1 MSTNVELCSEQ
12 VNMPS
17 ILITLLSD
25 FSAVTDYR
33 VLRDSLPG
41 RLAGLLNCRCVL
53 IYLRVDE
60 TLQLASGSF
69 DDVPGWSAALL
80 AVAHINPIKMQ
91 SELPEARAWRERQ
104 VIMLPPRSP
113 TLLALPLIYRQR
125 CTGVLVAICGSDETQ
140 GPGYWSEDTIKQMTA
155 IVGVVA
161 LLLENARL
169 LEHDRERIRELSLL
183 NSMSSQMN
191 GAMYEIERL
200 HSIVLQ
206 GTKEI
211 TAVDLCGLLEPS
223 VSVDAVAWLH
233 PRLRELLLQR
243 FQEQRSLLPII
254 IERPGDRYSSDANDY
269 FELLSDEIKT
279 FFALPLLSGRTVNRQ
294 NGLVFHG
301 TLNMAQ
307 EIAQMPMVLGC
318 IVGAYYRP
326 WKMGQVEIALLRVL
340 ANQTSAVLENMRLME
355 EVVKARNEARKL
367 LRQVLE
373 DQRMNALILES
384 VPSGLITIDQ
394 NDCIH
399 TFNRAAEVIL
409 GYHHYEVLGQPVR
422 KYLNLDLLS
431 IAAFE
436 AASPVTPAQKAFFAT
451 MHTGEAQ
458 HQTMITVDRYDREIV
473 LALDVR
479 PLYNDGGKQVGMLIA
494 FTDMTSMHRL
504 EEEKRRLDRLA
515 SLGEMAANVAHEVRN
530 PLASIKTSIQML
542 RDDLI
547 QNETTFVHNAEGE
560 DNASHEVTSTHFD
573 GARESVAV
581 VLKEVERLDTIVHE
595 LLLFARPRQLHRI
608 HCNIQEL
615 SDHVLA
621 VIGNQCREGNV
632 EVHRIYEDVAPIW
645 VDVDQIEQ
653 VLLNLCLNAMQAMP
667 DGGILTVACQRI
679 SAEQAIYDTAG
690 AECLPTQR
698 PSGTFGTAVNAYA
711 WLIDKHASQKELQV
725 QHWLEIIVRDTGIG
739 ITDDQLEHIFQPFY
753 TTKAHGIG
761 LGLAITRRLVEDHGG
776 YLRVE
781 SQFGYGST
789 MAVRL
794 PFVAD
799 EVMQGDLQQDDFVQD
814 VVQRKDAEDETV
826 SGKDI

>member
-1 MSTNVELCSEQ
+1 MSMDVELCSGQ
-12 VNMPS
+12 VNMPGV
-17 ILITLLSD
+17 LITLLSD
-25 FSAVTDYR
+25 FSAVIDYR
-33 VLRDSLPG
+33 VLRDSLPR
-41 RLAGLLNCRCVL
+41 RLASMLKCRCIL

-69 DDVPGWSAALL
+69 DDIPGWSSALL
-80 AVAHINPIKMQ
+80 AVAHINPIKIQ
-91 SELPEARAWRERQ
+91 SELPEARAWRERR
-104 VIMLPPRSP
+104 VITLPPRSP

-125 CTGVLVAICGSDETQ
+125 CTGVLVAIRGSEETQ
-140 GPGYWSEDTIKQMTA
+140 PDCPKYWSDTTIKQMTA

-161 LLLENARL
+161 LLLENTRL

-191 GAMYEIERL
+191 SAMYEIERL
-200 HSIVLQ
+200 RTIVLQ
-206 GTKEI
+206 RTKEI
-211 TAVDLCGLLEPS
+211 TAVDLCGLVEPS
-223 VSVDAVAWLH
+223 APADAIAWLH

-243 FQEQRSLLPII
+243 FQEQRSLLPVI
-254 IERPGDRYSSDANDY
+254 IERPGDNHSSSANDY
-269 FELLSDEIKT
+269 FELLSGEVKT
-279 FFALPLLSGRTVNRQ
+279 FFALPLLSGRAVSKQ
-294 NGLVFHG
+294 NGPRG

-307 EIAQMPMVLGC
+307 EIAQVPTVLGC
-318 IVGAYYRP
+318 IVGVYYRP
-326 WKMGQVEIALLRVL
+326 WKISQVEIALLCVL

-367 LRQVLE
+367 LRQVLD

-409 GYHHYEVLGQPVR
+409 GYHHYEVLGQPLY
-422 KYLNLDLLS
+422 KYLDLDLLS
-431 IAAFE
+431 LSAFE
-436 AASPVTPAQKAFFAT
+436 ASSASAVSPSQKAFFAA

-473 LALDVR
+473 LALDIR

-542 RDDLI
+542 RDDL
-547 QNETTFVHNAEGE
+547 VHNEATL
-560 DNASHEVTSTHFD
+560 AHEVEDEAESKSSSEMAGMHFD
-573 GARESVAV
+573 WARESVAV

-595 LLLFARPRQLHRI
+595 LLLFAKPRQLHRV

-615 SDHVLA
+615 IDHVLA
-621 VIGNQCREGNV
+621 VIERQYSEGNV

-667 DGGILTVACQRI
+667 DGGILTVSYQRI
-679 SAEQAIYDTAG
+679 STEQAIYDTAG
-690 AECLPTQR
+690 TECLPTQR
-698 PSGTFGTAVNAYA
+698 PSGSFGTAASAYA

-725 QHWLEIIVRDTGIG
+725 QHWLEILVRDTGIG
-739 ITDDQLEHIFQPFY
+739 ITTDQLEHIFQPFY

-794 PFVAD
+794 PFVTG
-799 EVMQGDLQQDDFVQD
+799 EVVQD
-814 VVQRKDAEDETV
+814 GVRQKDTED
-826 SGKDI
+826 

>member
-1 MSTNVELCSEQ
+1 MSMEVELCTEQ
-12 VNMPS
+12 VNIS
-17 ILITLLSD
+17 SVLITLMND
-25 FSAVTDYR
+25 FSTVTDYR
-33 VLRDSLPG
+33 VLRDSLPR
-41 RLAGLLNCRCVL
+41 RLASVLRCRCVL
-53 IYLRVDE
+53 IYLCVDE

-80 AVAHINPIKMQ
+80 AVAHINPIKIQ
-91 SELPEARAWRERQ
+91 SELPEARAWRERR
-104 VIMLPPRSP
+104 VIMLPPRFP

-125 CTGVLVAICGSDETQ
+125 CTGVLVAIRGSDETA
-140 GPGYWSEDTIKQMTA
+140 GYWNAETIEQMTA

-200 HSIVLQ
+200 RTIVLQ

-223 VSVDAVAWLH
+223 MAVDAVAWLH
-233 PRLRELLLQR
+233 PRLRELLMQR

-254 IERPGDRYSSDANDY
+254 IERSGDRHSSDSNNY
-269 FELLSDEIKT
+269 FELLPDEAKT

-294 NGLVFHG
+294 NGLHG

-307 EIAQMPMVLGC
+307 EIAQVPIVLGC

-367 LRQVLE
+367 LRQVLD

-409 GYHHYEVLGQPVR
+409 GYHHYEVLGQPLR
-422 KYLNLDLLS
+422 KYLNIDLLS
-431 IAAFE
+431 IAASE
-436 AASPVTPAQKAFFAT
+436 ASSSIFVSPAQKAFFAA

-479 PLYNDGGKQVGMLIA
+479 PLYNDNGKQVGMLIA

-547 QNETTFVHNAEGE
+547 QSEATLAHCAEGE
-560 DNASHEVTSTHFD
+560 ARREVAAMHFD
-573 GARESVAV
+573 GARESIAV

-621 VIGNQCREGNV
+621 IIGPQCSESNV
-632 EVHRIYEDVAPIW
+632 EMHRIYEDVGPIW
-645 VDVDQIEQ
+645 IDVDQIEQ
-653 VLLNLCLNAMQAMP
+653 VLLNLCLNAIQAMP
-667 DGGILTVACQRI
+667 DGGILTVSCQRI
-679 SAEQAIYDTAG
+679 STEQAIYDTAG
-690 AECLPTQR
+690 TECLPTQR
-698 PSGTFGTAVNAYA
+698 PSGSFGTAVNAYA

-725 QHWLEIIVRDTGIG
+725 QYWLEIIVRDTGVG
-739 ITDDQLEHIFQPFY
+739 ITNDQLEHIFQPFY

-789 MAVRL
+789 IAVRL
-794 PFVAD
+794 PFVTDAVIQSELLQE
-799 EVMQGDLQQDDFVQD
+799 EVERDAMQQ
-814 VVQRKDAEDETV
+814 KDTEDEKV
-826 SGKDI
+826 PDRDI